1 MGKVFF
7 PVRAAV
13 SHHCRLVKAAQT
25 GVEVD
30 LHQIGSTD
38 PLLVCKAQR
47 LQVMYTER
55 RFEGSIHLITVFNAS

>member
-38 PLLVCKAQR
+38 PLLVCEAQA
-47 LQVMYTER
+47 MYTER